1 MKATRWLAD
10 LPIGSKLTL
19 LAGAASAIALLVS
32 SVAFIAYD
40 RATFDE
46 ATVRRVSG
54 EAAIVA
60 ANSATAIVFRDPE
73 DGAGDAGRAGR
84 GARRDRGR
92 AVHDGR
98 RALRDLSA
106 AAPERPIRPRAR
118 RSVGRL
124 GRPRVRGRTA
134 DRPPPR

>member
-1 MKATRWLAD
+1 MKVIRWLAD

-32 SVAFIAYD
+32 SGAFIAYD

-46 ATVRRVSG
+46 AIVRRISG

-73 DGAGDAGRAGR
+73 AAAGDAGRAGR
-84 GARRDRGR
+84 R
-92 AVHDGR
+92 
-98 RALRDLSA
+98 SA
-106 AAPERPIRPRAR
+106 
-118 RSVGRL
+118 
-124 GRPRVRGRTA
+124 T
-134 DRPPPR
+134 